1 MAAPSPRHG
10 VAMGD
15 TSHQV
20 SDAGLYFSTVLT
32 VHRPRVRKYWLFM
45 SFTSSLL

>member
-10 VAMGD
+10 VVMGD
-15 TSHQV
+15 TSHHV

-32 VHRPRVRKYWLFM
+32 VHRPRVRKYWLYM